1 MPEENSQFNSLSE
14 QARLINIALKY
25 TNGDLEKAKLM
36 ASGQLNDVSIIKG
49 RFASDSTLTYGIFV
63 VFINYINKYIVNVS
77 SLVMSTKSIFE
88 KAKIFNTWKSFYSD
102 FEMFIREEA
111 EFNLDASGFT
121 NHLSSSI
128 MGYDIFSH
136 LDREDLD
143 GVTADVKEIIGKFL
157 DDYRLQCQID
167 VEKTSSL
174 SLELE
179 GIAVEVPAI
188 EAPLPEEEPALTE
201 EDRIIAKI
209 EEDAEYIVPGRV
221 IVSPVRGKYI
231 KDIKSGEAIKIIFSN
246 RDEISLTIARM
257 LNALT
262 ENDEYIPVKARIKAK
277 IPTGGGG
284 YIIYGVIAKNTLAKI
299 IEEENV
305 KIEMDLTQG
314 QTNTTKSESS
324 LLLYIALLLGLL
336 SLTLFVILYLL

>member
-1 MPEENSQFNSLSE
+1 MPDENSQFDSLSE

-36 ASGQLNDVSIIKG
+36 AAGQLNDVSVIKG
-49 RFASDSTLTYGIFV
+49 RFASDSTLTYGIFI
-63 VFINYINKYIVNVS
+63 VFINYINKYIVNVNA
-77 SLVMSTKSIFE
+77 LIMSTKNIFD
-88 KAKIFNTWKSFYSD
+88 KAKIFNNWKSFQSD
-102 FEMFIREEA
+102 FEIFIRDEA
-111 EFNLDASGFT
+111 EFSLDASDFT
-121 NHLSSSI
+121 THLSSSI
-128 MGYDIFSH
+128 MGYDIFSQ

-157 DDYRLQCQID
+157 DDYRLQCQIE

-179 GIAVEVPAI
+179 EIPVEVPAI
-188 EAPLPEEEPALTE
+188 ETPLPEEENALTE
-201 EDRIIAKI
+201 EDRIIAQI

-231 KDIKSGEAIKIIFSN
+231 KDITSGESIKIVFTN

-262 ENDEYIPVKARIKAK
+262 EDDEYIPVKARIKAK

-284 YIIYGVIAKNTLAKI
+284 YIIYGVIAKNTLVKI

-305 KIEMDLTQG
+305 KIEMDLSQRLPDAKRG
-314 QTNTTKSESS
+314 ESS

-336 SLTLFVILYLL
+336 SLTLFVIIYLL